1 MKYIP
6 PARLFNKLQE
16 EHITTGKSMQTI
28 ITQILDS
35 YYFDNSSSSHTKQ
48 IRSNN
53 EPFEIC
59 DNTDRFGRKEDC

>member
-6 PARLFNKLQE
+6 PARLFNKLQD
-16 EHITTGKSMQTI
+16 EHVTTGKSMQTI

-35 YYFDNSSSSHTKQ
+35 YYFNTNSSHTKQ
-48 IRSNN
+48 SRSKD

-59 DNTDRFGRKEDC
+59 TDTNRFSRKEDC